1 MVKRRKREKR
11 GREKKKG
18 KKKEKKEEIRNGSS
32 LPKFLVLM
40 EQVRFSYQFIVS
52 RVS

>member
-18 KKKEKKEEIRNGSS
+18 EKKKKEEIRNGSS

>member
-1 MVKRRKREKR
+1 MKEAR
-11 GREKKKG
+11 GRER
-18 KKKEKKEEIRNGSS
+18 ERENGSS